1 MTRGMG
7 PLLALLWVVVGAAYY
22 SSLFGGYTIDRYIQ
36 LFAALIVV
44 ILTDAVFSIDKPFLR
59 DGVVAHIAA
68 ATAVFVELPF
78 LREATITIRSLLMLA
93 GLSAHSL

>member
-1 MTRGMG
+1 MRRAPTACYTEVWAFTEVLSRQRGTD
-7 PLLALLWVVVGAAYY
+7 L
-22 SSLFGGYTIDRYIQ
+22 
-36 LFAALIVV
+36 
-44 ILTDAVFSIDKPFLR
+44 LTDAVFSIDKPFLR